1 MGCCRA
7 GLLVVTPFR
16 AQVRL
21 LIIFFFSF
29 DVFVHLLQTAGL
41 ISNCA
46 VTGGLLA
53 SSITCP
59 DITSEGTCT
68 IMTNNYNS
76 CLSPA
81 VVVTNC
87 ASSASSSPPS
97 PSNKPSAS
105 SSGSNTN
112 SCGNNISS
120 STGATIICGAGSGS
134 VNSANGDL
142 RIPNY
147 LSSVIP
153 LLLITIFLISSYS
166 TSFGAFAL
174 PLPFPFPNPD
184 GTNDCGNGISSSSGT
199 SVTCVS
205 GSNDPG
211 AQTQPQPQPSSSS
224 SSSKALSTA
233 QIVGVAIS
241 IASSLAGL
249 AFAAYRFYYLRRMKI
264 TAEEAGTDRDEVD
277 DLKTEYLK

>member
-7 GLLVVTPFR
+7 GLLVVIPFR

-21 LIIFFFSF
+21 PVVFFFSF
-29 DVFVHLLQTAGL
+29 DVLVHLLQTAGL
-41 ISNCA
+41 NSNCA

-59 DITSEGTCT
+59 DITTEGTCT

-87 ASSASSSPPS
+87 ASSGSSSPSS

-105 SSGSNTN
+105 SSGTNSN

-166 TSFGAFAL
+166 SSFGAFAL
-174 PLPFPFPNPD
+174 PLPLPLPNPD
-184 GTNDCGNGISSSSGT
+184 GTNDCGNNISSSSGT

-205 GSNDPG
+205 GSNNPG
-211 AQTQPQPQPSSSS
+211 TQTQLQPQSSSS

-249 AFAAYRFYYLRRMKI
+249 AFVIYKFYFLRKKEIAAKKAPMDK
-264 TAEEAGTDRDEVD
+264 TKED
-277 DLKTEYLK
+277 DLTMEYLK